1 MWNTNGLHAG
11 DYILQQL
18 VKNNLGDSIEIFLS
32 IQLLASVVKSQNQSK
47 QQ

>member
-11 DYILQQL
+11 DYISRQL
-18 VKNNLGDSIEIFLS
+18 VINNLGDSIEIFLS